1 MVALDDTAVGL
12 RLAGLDHLVFVVR
25 DVELEA
31 VLRSHGG
38 GTGLRVSDSSA
49 TRPFLAPLLGLGGM
63 TVLRYTR
70 VFRNTDGMI
79 FNTVKNTDAFLS
91 ISVVPHNKTERRKL
105 ID

>member
-1 MVALDDTAVGL
+1 MVVAVLPPPSPLLGSTSLLGKGL
-12 RLAGLDHLVFVVR
+12 V
-25 DVELEA
+25 LEA
-31 VLRSHGG
+31 LEV
-38 GTGLRVSDSSA
+38 
-49 TRPFLAPLLGLGGM
+49 GLGGM

-91 ISVVPHNKTERRKL
+91 ISVASHNKTERRKL